1 MGEPLLLNMY
11 LSLFPRCGYK
21 TSDNFTFGV
30 SPMAAEMTGNPGA
43 LSGLRVLDLTG
54 RMGGYCGLL
63 LANLGAE
70 VILIEPVGGDP
81 MRREGPFKN
90 NSANP
95 EQSLSFASYHTNKRG
110 ITLDLADDQN
120 RETLRA
126 LVRQADVLIEDKPVG
141 DLDRL
146 GLGFAKLQ
154 EINPTLVMTS
164 ISGFGQSGPYRDF
177 KAPSIVAFAMGGLM
191 NLCGHP
197 GHAPLMGPCDVAYHL
212 GSVHAAF
219 GTLVALYNRRET
231 GQGEHVDVSLQ
242 DVLVA
247 DPFLRIITRYSIT
260 GEVPERTG
268 HSQATTVAETYQ
280 CKDGYA
286 RIFVNQA
293 DHWKRFVEWLGKP
306 AELLDPKYEN
316 VQNRFPLRQT
326 IDRLVEAR
334 TLNYRMKEF
343 FDEFQGLR
351 LAAAPINSPKSFLDD
366 EQTQQRNFL
375 TEVEHRELGRHA
387 FPGDPYK
394 FSATPARVE
403 RGAPLLGEHQAQIG
417 KELSQPSAWRKDA
430 GAAHASAGAKRKPF
444 DGVRVISFPTG
455 IVGPALAG
463 LLAEQGARVISI
475 EAGRAVRSPQRGQRF
490 QIASDLEANR
500 NRQRI
505 AVDMKNAD
513 GVALVKQLIAKSDV
527 VVENFSARVM
537 GSWGLD
543 YPRLKEVRGDI
554 IMASLQAFGQS
565 GPRRDYVSFGPILM
579 SYSGMAYLWRD
590 PEIERPGAGCQTA
603 FPDYIAPSYGALAIL
618 SALNYRA
625 QSGQGQYI
633 DISQAETAAAM
644 IGPALLQ
651 YLIDGREPEPQGNFS
666 ANAAPHGCYR
676 CKGDDRWCAI
686 AVETQDEWVRFC
698 EIAGHRE
705 WTGDPRFADRAAR
718 LAHRKE
724 LDAAVE
730 RWTLN
735 YTPHQIMVMLQRD
748 GIAAGVVQTAEDL
761 YRDPHLRERGLARE
775 VFHQGLGWVTRAGP
789 SARLTQHGHQPSGMA
804 HSAGD
809 DNEAVLG
816 ELLGLSR
823 ETIRDL
829 TERKVLR

>member
-1 MGEPLLLNMY
+1 
-11 LSLFPRCGYK
+11 
-21 TSDNFTFGV
+21 
-30 SPMAAEMTGNPGA
+30 MAAEFRSTPGA

-70 VILIEPVGGDP
+70 VILVESAGGDP
-81 MRREGPFKN
+81 MRREGPFKLAE
-90 NSANP
+90 ANP
-95 EQSLSFASYHTNKRG
+95 EQSLSFASYHTNKNG
-110 ITLDLADDQN
+110 VVLDLASDEE
-120 RETLRA
+120 RETLLT
-126 LVRQADVLIEDKPVG
+126 LVRHADVLIEDKPVG
-141 DLDRL
+141 YLENL
-146 GLGFAKLQ
+146 GLGFPALQ
-154 EINPTLVMTS
+154 AINPVLIMTS

-197 GHAPLMGPCDVAYHL
+197 GRAPLMGPCDVAYHL

-219 GTLVALYNRRET
+219 GTLVALYNRR
-231 GQGEHVDVSLQ
+231 GSGRGEHIDVSLQ

-247 DPFLRIITRYSIT
+247 DPFLRIITRYSVT

-280 CKDGYA
+280 CKDGYV

-293 DHWKRFVEWLGKP
+293 DHWKRFVEWLGSP
-306 AELLDPKYEN
+306 PELLDPKYEN
-316 VQNRFPLRQT
+316 VQNRFALRQT

-334 TLNYRMKEF
+334 TLNYRAKEF

-351 LAAAPINSPKSFLDD
+351 LAAAPINSPKGFLDD
-366 EQTQQRNFL
+366 EQTGHRHFL
-375 TEVEHRELGRHA
+375 TDVQHREMGRHS

-394 FSATPARVE
+394 LSATPTRIE
-403 RGAPLLGEHQAQIG
+403 RAAPLLGEHQKQIG
-417 KELSQPSAWRKDA
+417 DNFSRASAWLKDA
-430 GAAHASAGAKRKPF
+430 VPQGAAGVQRKLF
-444 DGVRVISFPTG
+444 EGVRVISFPTG

-463 LLAEQGARVISI
+463 LLAEHGASVISI
-475 EAGRAVRSPQRGQRF
+475 EAGRAARSPQRGQRF
-490 QIASDLEANR
+490 QAASDLEANR
-500 NRQRI
+500 NRKRI
-505 AVDMKNAD
+505 AMDMKNPE
-513 GVALVKQLIAKSDV
+513 GLALAKQLIAKADV

-543 YPRLKEVRGDI
+543 YPRLKEIRPDI
-554 IMASLQAFGQS
+554 IMASLQAFGQT

-590 PEIERPGAGCQTA
+590 PEIERPGVGCQTA
-603 FPDYIAPSYGALAIL
+603 FPDYVAPSYGAVALLA
-618 SALNYRA
+618 ALHHRA
-625 QSGQGQYI
+625 RTGEGQYI

-644 IGPALLQ
+644 IGPA
-651 YLIDGREPEPQGNFS
+651 YLEYLVAGREAAPQGNFS
-666 ANAAPHGCYR
+666 AHAAPHGSYR

-686 AVETQDEWVRFC
+686 AVETQEEWVRFC

-705 WTGDPRFADRAAR
+705 WAGDARFINREAR
-718 LAHRKE
+718 VMNRKE

-730 RWTLN
+730 SWTTKF
-735 YTPHQIMVMLQRD
+735 TPHQIMIMLQRD
-748 GIAAGVVQTAEDL
+748 GIAAGVVQSAEDL
-761 YRDPHLRERGLARE
+761 YRDPHLRERGCARE
-775 VFHQGLGWVTRAGP
+775 VFHRGLGWVTRAGP
-789 SARLTQHGHQPSGMA
+789 SVRLTQDGHQPSGAA

-809 DNEAVLG
+809 DNEAVFG

-823 ETIRDL
+823 EAIRDL